1 MVEELRHDSVEDA
14 KLPMAKSGGSKTLK
28 DLNRWQIWLTIAANA
43 VVFYGASQWDAIA
56 VSGFRA
62 AIAGAANLLPVG
74 LAVVVTTVANGLL
87 SADLK
92 ARLVFL
98 RWKHAL
104 PGHRAFSVYAR
115 KDPRIDFVRLQRALG
130 NKPPAGP
137 EAENA
142 AWYRFYLEVQ
152 NVPAVQ
158 QVHRDFLLLRDYT
171 GLAALFL
178 IGFGLAALFVV
189 ATWKVFAFYLG
200 FLVLQLI
207 VVRHAAAT
215 YGIRFVCTVLAQKAG
230 KATR

>member
-1 MVEELRHDSVEDA
+1 
-14 KLPMAKSGGSKTLK
+14 MAKSGGSKTLK
-28 DLNRWQIWLTIAANA
+28 DLNRWQIWLIIAGNA
-43 VVFYGASQWDAIA
+43 VVFYAASQWDAIA
-56 VSGFRA
+56 VSGYRGA
-62 AIAGAANLLPVG
+62 MAGAANLLPVG
-74 LAVVVTTVANGLL
+74 LAVVATTVANGLL

-104 PGHRAFSVYAR
+104 PGHRAFSVYA
-115 KDPRIDFVRLQRALG
+115 KQDPRIDLVRLQRALG
-130 NKPPAGP
+130 NKLPANPG
-137 EAENA
+137 AENA

-152 NVPAVQ
+152 NAPAVQ

-178 IGFGLAALFVV
+178 IGFGIAAFVVV
-189 ATWKVFAFYLG
+189 ATWKVLALYVG
-200 FLVLQLI
+200 FLILQLI

>member
-1 MVEELRHDSVEDA
+1 
-14 KLPMAKSGGSKTLK
+14 MAKSGGSKTLK
-28 DLNRWQIWLTIAANA
+28 DLNRWQIWLIIAANA
-43 VVFYGASQWDAIA
+43 VVFYGASQWEAIA
-56 VSGFRA
+56 VSWSRA
-62 AIAGAANLLPVG
+62 AMAGYANLLPVG
-74 LAVVVTTVANGLL
+74 LAVVVTTVANGLF

-104 PGHRAFSVYAR
+104 PGHRAFSVYAK

-130 NKPPAGP
+130 NKLPTDPV
-137 EAENA
+137 AENA

-158 QVHRDFLLLRDYT
+158 QVHRDFLLLRDYA

-178 IGFGLAALFVV
+178 IGFGVAAFVV
-189 ATWKVFAFYLG
+189 VARWKVLAFYVG